1 MHTGNINERLAI
13 PARLAIVATCAD
25 GTAWSFTRLRAETGL
40 ADGNLHVQ
48 TGKLVTAG
56 YLAAAKERQG
66 GRMVTTFR
74 LTDNGLRSFREFL
87 HTLAAALGEKDL
99 RFSGPR
105 PASSSGKE
113 GSHGAKDDSQV
124 W

>member
-1 MHTGNINERLAI
+1 MHTGSIDERLGI

-25 GTAWSFTRLRAETGL
+25 GSAWSFTRLRTETGL

-48 TGKLVTAG
+48 TGKLVEAG
-56 YLAAAKERQG
+56 YLEAAKERQG

-74 LTDNGLRSFREFL
+74 LTDTGLRSFRAYL
-87 HTLAAALGEKDL
+87 QTLAAALGETDL
-99 RFSGPR
+99 QFSGSR
-105 PASSSGKE
+105 PASLSGKS
-113 GSHGAKDDSQV
+113 GPKGPKDDFQV

>member
-1 MHTGNINERLAI
+1 MHTGIIDERLAI

-25 GTAWSFTRLRAETGL
+25 GSAWAFTRLRAETGL

-48 TGKLVTAG
+48 TGKLVEAG
-56 YLAAAKERQG
+56 YLEAAKERQG

-74 LTDNGLRSFREFL
+74 LTDNGLRNFRKYL
-87 HTLAAALGEKDL
+87 QTLAAALGEKDL
-99 RFSGPR
+99 RFPGPR
-105 PASSSGKE
+105 PASLSGQS
-113 GSHGAKDDSQV
+113 GPGGTKDDSQV